1 MNKKQVKGTSR
12 DLMEVHFER
21 VVEAIKGGK
30 ETNSL
35 TYPELSEEL
44 VEKFKGKTLNAPLEV
59 IFISCLFLTA
69 QELVGLI
76 ETLKELSVMILR
88 KELLE
93 KVKKGEATKE
103 DAMAAMMLAMLSMEE
118 ERKGKEDT
126 TTEKDE

>member
-1 MNKKQVKGTSR
+1 MNKKQVEGTSR
-12 DLMEVHFER
+12 GLMEVHFER
-21 VVEAIKGGK
+21 VVKAIKGGK

-59 IFISCLFLTA
+59 IFTSCLFLTA

-76 ETLKELSVMILR
+76 ETLKELSVTILR

-93 KVKKGEATKE
+93 KAKKGEVTKE
-103 DAMAAMMLAMLSMEE
+103 DAMAAMMLAMLSMEK
-118 ERKGKEDT
+118 ERKEKEDT
-126 TTEKDE
+126 ITEKDE

>member
-1 MNKKQVKGTSR
+1 MKQVEGISR

-21 VVEAIKGGK
+21 VVEAIKGAK
-30 ETNSL
+30 ETNNL

-59 IFISCLFLTA
+59 IFTSCLFLTV

-76 ETLKELSVMILR
+76 ETLKELSVIMFR

-93 KVKKGEATKE
+93 KTKKGEMTRA
-103 DAMAAMMLAMLSMEE
+103 DAMAAMVFAMLSME
-118 ERKGKEDT
+118 KEKN
-126 TTEKDE
+126 TTEKLNE

>member
-1 MNKKQVKGTSR
+1 MNKKQVEGTSR
-12 DLMEVHFER
+12 DLMEAHFER
-21 VVEAIKGGK
+21 VAEAIKGGK

-59 IFISCLFLTA
+59 VFTSCLFLTA

-76 ETLKELSVMILR
+76 ETLKELSVMLLR

-93 KVKKGEATKE
+93 KAKKGEATKE
-103 DAMAAMMLAMLSMEE
+103 DAMAAMMLAMLSMDREE
-118 ERKGKEDT
+118 N
-126 TTEKDE
+126 TTEKSNE